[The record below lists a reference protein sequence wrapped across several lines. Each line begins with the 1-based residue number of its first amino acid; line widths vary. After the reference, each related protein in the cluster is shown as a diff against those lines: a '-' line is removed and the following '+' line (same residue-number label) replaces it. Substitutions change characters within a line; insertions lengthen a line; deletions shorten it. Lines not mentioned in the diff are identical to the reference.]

1 MAFALTATVNGTLR
15 HVGGQIRQHR
25 LRRHLTLAQ
34 VGKAIGV
41 SPSMLSMAERG
52 LAMPSIGT
60 LVAISEVLQVPMSAL
75 FDAAT
80 GPPVTAVPVVR
91 RAQQPVFAAP
101 QGVKRRLGIRDQTN
115 DIELAENSYPPQT
128 ASADRPLHHPGRE
141 FGLVLSGR
149 LRIQVGET
157 EYDLRAGDA
166 IIFDSSTPHRF
177 RNVGKEVARTLWVNV
192 HGRCHTR

>member
-1 MAFALTATVNGTLR
+1 MAFALTAAVNGTLR

-25 LRRHLTLAQ
+25 LRRQLTLAQ

-80 GPPVTAVPVVR
+80 GPPVAAVPVVR

-115 DIELAENSYPPQT
+115 DIELAENSYP
-128 ASADRPLHHPGRE
+128 AADRQRRPPPPPPRPGVRPGAFRPPAHPGRRDRVRPA
-141 FGLVLSGR
+141 GGR
-149 LRIQVGET
+149 RDHL
-157 EYDLRAGDA
+157 
-166 IIFDSSTPHRF
+166 
-177 RNVGKEVARTLWVNV
+177 
-192 HGRCHTR
+192 